1 MSDLVVGKTVGEA
14 QELYRGFQQMMRS
27 RGSVELDEDI
37 YEDAVALEG
46 IVKSVAINWAW
57 WPPWGLE
64 RITDDGRAQLQR
76 CVHLDALS
84 GGSIHSRSCRLMGFA
99 RTLHLRAARQDEC
112 RRDIGER
119 NCDGGCD
126 ECCVFWIYS
135 CPPHQSC

>member
-57 WPPWGLE
+57 WPPWGLSASL
-64 RITDDGRAQLQR
+64 TMVGRSSSVASTWMR
-76 CVHLDALS
+76 
-84 GGSIHSRSCRLMGFA
+84 
-99 RTLHLRAARQDEC
+99 
-112 RRDIGER
+112 
-119 NCDGGCD
+119 
-126 ECCVFWIYS
+126 
-135 CPPHQSC
+135 